1 MDLSLGLK
9 FWFSD
14 GTLWIG
20 KGGKGLFREF
30 KEVSGSWQCGWQD
43 AYVGPEDEEQIDE
56 GEIEEVAMPERSG
69 GGWWLRG
76 RITSYILLQITLLP
90 RPQSSFFFFGRDAR
104 LPVVLPFWGREG
116 CKFVSEDVHPLVS
129 ESASSPRQWRQI
141 TWQLGNVPM
150 HGRKKIR
157 AKQVSPARTAGS
169 VVSFLRA
176 PERWKAWRRV
186 IGFH

>member
-1 MDLSLGLK
+1 MTVWIAGC
-9 FWFSD
+9 FSGARRRATNWWGRD
-14 GTLWIG
+14 W
-20 KGGKGLFREF
+20 
-30 KEVSGSWQCGWQD
+30 
-43 AYVGPEDEEQIDE
+43 
-56 GEIEEVAMPERSG
+56 G
-69 GGWWLRG
+69 GGNAREKWWRLVTERQDH
-76 RITSYILLQITLLP
+76 ILCFASDCPASKTTVQL
-90 RPQSSFFFFGRDAR
+90 FFGRDAW
-104 LPVVLPFWGREG
+104 LPMVLAFRGREG

-150 HGRKKIR
+150 HGREKIR

-169 VVSFLRA
+169 AVSFLPA